1 MSKSPRKRSPVIDAV
16 RLSEDK
22 ADYLVSTERE
32 QTEETIT
39 FEEFLKAHP
48 RDVETFLKGH
58 GRLPGQHVENRT
70 DQIRVRRTTR

>member
-1 MSKSPRKRSPVIDAV
+1 MIDAV
-16 RLSEDK
+16 RLSEDE

-32 QTEETIT
+32 RTEETIT

-48 RDVETFLKGH
+48 RDVENFVKRH